1 MTPYEK
7 LKSLPDAEQYL
18 KPVIS
23 FKKLDEFAEEM
34 IDNEAVEAL
43 YSARNK
49 LFQQFH
55 ERLKTGS

>member
-1 MTPYEK
+1 MVFFRF
-7 LKSLPDAEQYL
+7 DYL

-23 FKKLDEFAEEM
+23 FQRLDKLAEEM
-34 IDNEAVEAL
+34 TDNEAAEAL
-43 YSARNK
+43 FSARNK